1 MLVTPDP
8 ADPLVRKVAQALRGA
23 CMEGKHLLI
32 GVSGGP
38 DSLALLHAL
47 YALQEPFA
55 LRLGVGTVDHGLRR
69 ASAREVEVVARQAQA
84 LGLPCRVLTADVQGY
99 RRRHRLTLEQAA
111 REVRYG
117 LLAEAARETGAD
129 AVALG
134 HTASDQAETLLLHLV
149 RGSGWE
155 GMRGMRVLAPIPTPR
170 GPLLAFR
177 PLLTCFRAETEAFCR
192 RWGLSPVVDESNMDL
207 RFARN
212 RVRWETLPALRALNP
227 RVEEALLRLGQA
239 AAQVLD
245 YLDTQVRQVWGQVVF
260 PLPSGVAVD
269 VARGKDLHP
278 ALQRHLLRA
287 LWEGVTGSPQG
298 LTHAHLEAMVE
309 ILTGPAGRRLL
320 LPKGVVLE
328 RAYGQAWLFRGDVP
342 CPLPTVQGEVEVRV
356 PGSTPFGGWEI
367 RGRVVSPPV
376 AYREGGPLCAYL
388 DADVVGEELRLR
400 GRRPGDRFWPLGM
413 EGPKR
418 LQDFFVDAH
427 IPRRWRERI
436 ALLEGEGGIVWV
448 VGVRIAHWARVTPQT
463 RRVLVLEVVGKK
475 DKAP

>member
-38 DSLALLHAL
+38 DSLALLYAL

-192 RWGLSPVVDESNMDL
+192 RWGLSPVVDESNMD
-207 RFARN
+207 
-212 RVRWETLPALRALNP
+212 
-227 RVEEALLRLGQA
+227 
-239 AAQVLD
+239 

-287 LWEGVTGSPQG
+287 LWEEVTGSPQG

-367 RGRVVSPPV
+367 RGRMVSPPV